1 MFWRVVYQNYVMT
14 LVRCINNDFIMDKK
28 TKLRL
33 KKILGIPPSEGLSLE
48 DLIFNWRLKIGKHI
62 YKKRYTAKDI
72 ADAMQNCGM
81 KKGSVVFIQSR
92 WAEFYNC
99 TSSPTEVIE
108 EILKV
113 IGPEGT
119 LGMACMPYIKE
130 GKIFNVKR
138 TPTNSGL
145 LAEAF
150 RKYPGVKR
158 SINIK
163 HSVCAIGPQADY
175 LVSEHYLSETPWDK
189 KSPYYRL
196 YELNAL
202 NFGLGLGKYWMGTII
217 HCADSLLKDELPYY
231 HDMFYPEKTEY
242 KYIDY
247 DGQEKSYWNYDMPQT
262 GPKKRIGSYFLCRKI
277 VRKYLHGSFQQV
289 SNMQIICFEAKELL
303 ATTISLGRKG
313 INSYWTPSKR
323 GYKFEK

>member
-1 MFWRVVYQNYVMT
+1 
-14 LVRCINNDFIMDKK
+14 MDRK
-28 TKLRL
+28 TKQRI
-33 KKILGIPPSEGLSLE
+33 KKVLGISPNSGLSLE
-48 DLIFNWRLKIGKHI
+48 DLIFDWRVRIGKHF
-62 YKKRYTAKDI
+62 YNKNYTARDI
-72 ADAMQNCGM
+72 ADAMKECGM
-81 KKGSVVFIQSR
+81 SRGSVVFIQSR

-99 TSSPTEVIE
+99 ESTPSEVID

-119 LGMACMPYIKE
+119 LGMACMPSIRE

-138 TPTNSGL
+138 TPTNCGL

-158 SINIK
+158 SIHVK
-163 HSVCAIGPQADY
+163 HSVCAIGPKADY
-175 LVSEHYLSETPWDK
+175 LVSEHHLGDTPWDK

-231 HDMFYPEKTEY
+231 NDMFNSEKTEY
-242 KYIDY
+242 HYIDY
-247 DGQEKSYWNYDMPQT
+247 DGTEKRYWNYDMPQT
-262 GPKKRIGSYFLCRKI
+262 GPKKRIGSYILCRRI
-277 VRKYLHGSFQQV
+277 VRKYLQGRFRQV
-289 SNMQIICFEAKELL
+289 SNLQIICFDSRDLL
-303 ATTISLGRKG
+303 STTLSLGRKG
-313 INSYWTPSKR
+313 VNSYWTPSKK